1 MFNSIK
7 NWLRKV
13 FKLSEND
20 RPDIDKIA
28 GDSIDDEK
36 LWYQRALKYHK
47 KMPIQGKYKNNY
59 PIGAIIHFT
68 AGRDEKNIQ
77 NAFDAIELGIKNK
90 FNYMCISRDGKV
102 VQANPLNEW
111 GWHAGKSYWPK
122 LGSSLSDLLL
132 GIEVCNPG
140 KLIKKDDKFYTWY
153 NREIPES
160 EVRYVLKKD
169 NIESGYYQK
178 YTPIQELELTKLLLW
193 LKKNNPKVF
202 NFDYVLGHDS
212 VAPGRKN
219 DPGGS
224 LSMTIPEYQEYLKK
238 EYEKLYGNIQS

>member
-7 NWLRKV
+7 NWFRRF
-13 FKLSEND
+13 FKISEKD

-28 GDSIDDEK
+28 GEIIADEK
-36 LWYQRALKYHK
+36 LWYPKAIKYHK
-47 KMPIQGKYKNNY
+47 KMPIQGKYKTGY

-68 AGRDEKNIQ
+68 AGRDERNLQ
-77 NAFDAIELGIKNK
+77 NAYDAIELGIQNK

-111 GWHAGKSYWPK
+111 GWHAGKSSWPG
-122 LGSSLSDLLL
+122 LGSSLSDLLV

-140 KLIKKDDKFYTWY
+140 KLTKKGDKYYTWY

-160 EVRYVLKKD
+160 EVRYVSKKD
-169 NIESGYYQK
+169 NMEPGYYQK
-178 YTPIQELELTKLLLW
+178 YTAIQEHELTKLLLW
-193 LKKNNPKVF
+193 LKHNNPNVF
-202 NFDYVLGHDS
+202 SFERVLGHDS
-212 VAPGRKN
+212 VAPNRKN

-238 EYEKLYGNIQS
+238 EYEKLYGSF